1 VTPRALLAAAW
12 LGGCAFSSG
21 ALYAAPG
28 DATRLEY
35 ARSAGAAACPDRTA
49 LKAAVSKRLG
59 YDPFF
64 PAARQTI
71 VVEIIDVEADLR
83 AQMRLL
89 DESGMI
95 VGSRELHEKAGQCDE
110 LVASLAL
117 AISIALDPS
126 AALGEAPASTVKDER
141 VAPASAETPPE
152 PELDSVAQEHPKK
165 PDPPHEE
172 QSTASYENRERLQLA
187 VRSTLFADLGTAP
200 ALAFGWRLGFDLGRS
215 GYRLGAEFSQQLP
228 ASKDLPEGGSAR
240 ASLLSGTL
248 APCLAS
254 ATLAGCGL
262 LSLGA
267 LQTRGEGIEN
277 PVSDSTFY
285 AAIGARLEYSP
296 RLAGQLRL
304 LTQLDALKPLTPVS
318 LHVQGEEVWH
328 TPFLAFAAGIGLR
341 LRFR

>member
-1 VTPRALLAAAW
+1 L

-21 ALYAAPG
+21 VLHAAPG

-71 VVEIIDVEADLR
+71 VVEIIDVESDLR

-95 VGSRELHEKAGQCDE
+95 VGSRELREKAGQCDE

-117 AISIALDPS
+117 AISIALDPN
-126 AALGEAPASTVKDER
+126 AALGEAPASTAKDDS
-141 VAPASAETPPE
+141 AGPASTEPPPE
-152 PELDSVAQEHPKK
+152 PELDSVAQEHPPK
-165 PDPPHEE
+165 PNRPREE
-172 QSTASYENRERLQLA
+172 QVTGSQQKRERLQIG
-187 VRSTLFADLGTAP
+187 VRASLFADIGTAP
-200 ALAFGWRLGFDLGRS
+200 ALAFGWRLGFDLGRN
-215 GYRLGAEFSQQLP
+215 GYRFAAEFSQQLP
-228 ASKDLPEGGSAR
+228 ASKQLPEGGHAR

-262 LSLGA
+262 LSLGSLRA
-267 LQTRGEGIEN
+267 RGEDIEN
-277 PVSDSTFY
+277 PASHSTFY

-296 RLAGQLRL
+296 KLTGQLRL
-304 LTQLDALKPLTPVS
+304 LTQIDALKPLTPVS
-318 LHVQGEEVWH
+318 MQVVGEEVWH
-328 TPFLAFAAGIGLR
+328 TPFLTFAAGIGLR
-341 LRFR
+341 LHFR

>member
-1 VTPRALLAAAW
+1 MTPRALLAAAW

-71 VVEIIDVEADLR
+71 VVEIIDVEGDLR
-83 AQMRLL
+83 GQMRLL

-165 PDPPHEE
+165 TNQPRT
-172 QSTASYENRERLQLA
+172 QQAAASPGNREPLQLA
-187 VRSTLFADLGTAP
+187 VRSSLFADIGTAP
-200 ALAFGWRLGFDLGRS
+200 ALAFGWRLGLDLQRNWF
-215 GYRLGAEFSQQLP
+215 RIAADFSQRLP
-228 ASKDLPEGGSAR
+228 TSKELPGGGRAR
-240 ASLLSGTL
+240 ASSLAGSL
-248 APCLAS
+248 APCLS
-254 ATLAGCGL
+254 NDTLAACGL
-262 LSLGA
+262 LSFGA
-267 LQTRGEGIEN
+267 LQTWAEDIAYPASRG
-277 PVSDSTFY
+277 TFY
-285 AAIGARLEYSP
+285 SALGARFEYTP
-296 RLAGQLRL
+296 TVLGKIQL
-304 LTQLDALKPLTPVS
+304 LTQVDALRPLTPVS
-318 LHVQGEEVWH
+318 LHLEGAEVWH
-328 TPFLAFAAGIGLR
+328 SPALTFAVGVGLR
-341 LRFR
+341 LRF